1 MLILWRGEEQ
11 KNKFFFFFT
20 YDHQGLKMISWGD
33 SYPLVMAYQGQVSIF
48 MYLSPI

>member
-1 MLILWRGEEQ
+1 MEGGRA
-11 KNKFFFFFT
+11 KKSVVFFFT

>member
-1 MLILWRGEEQ
+1 MEGGRA
-11 KNKFFFFFT
+11 KKSVFFFT